1 MEHRLKLTDLDE
13 TFRHPGIMLILHVL
27 KKNWLFVKCFFSVK

>member
-13 TFRHPGIMLILHVL
+13 TFRHPSWENADSTRL
-27 KKNWLFVKCFFSVK
+27 KKKLAVR